1 MNKRKT
7 KQQQSC
13 QQRKSF
19 RKSGSCNVLPSVCI
33 FCDKQSKY
41 LKGKHTRDPLRCC
54 SQFRVDSRIRTI
66 ARERHD
72 SKILSLASDELIAK
86 EARYH
91 TSCYKEYTRPRKKL
105 TGCETVKT
113 DLLKSVIQEVISSA
127 EGNFVLLEDL
137 KSRYLSA
144 LKENDIE
151 VDQTLKNIKRSIERN
166 ISNVKLLTVGDNE
179 IVCSDAVTIENLL
192 LLYLDTKKKLEQFE
206 IDEQNIMTAAKAI
219 RKEIK
224 NCEYHMSWPP
234 LSEELDM
241 ETFPVFQLLQKFL
254 SLVLTD
260 EIAPRSDRYKRIV
273 SSFSQDIFFA
283 ANQGKVL
290 TPKSV
295 LLPMLIKSL
304 TNNTELV
311 TTVSRLGHG
320 VSYTK
325 LSEIITEV
333 AYSRINKNDG
343 TVCLPEKCT
352 KGSFT
357 ILVEDNI
364 DRNEETLTGEP
375 SVLVYTQ

>member
-7 KQQQSC
+7 KQQESC
-13 QQRKSF
+13 QQWRSF

-41 LKGKHTRDPLRCC
+41 PKGKHTRDPLRCC
-54 SQFRVDSRIRTI
+54 SEFRVDSN
-66 ARERHD
+66 
-72 SKILSLASDELIAK
+72 
-86 EARYH
+86 
-91 TSCYKEYTRPRKKL
+91 
-105 TGCETVKT
+105 G
-113 DLLKSVIQEVISSA
+113 
-127 EGNFVLLEDL
+127 
-137 KSRYLSA
+137 
-144 LKENDIE
+144 
-151 VDQTLKNIKRSIERN
+151 
-166 ISNVKLLTVGDNE
+166 KLLTVGNNE

-219 RKEIK
+219 VKKIK

-234 LSEELDM
+234 LSEELDV
-241 ETFPVFQLLQKFL
+241 ETFPVFQLLQKFS

-260 EIAPRSDRYKRIV
+260 ETAPRSDRYKRIV

-290 TPKSV
+290 TPKGV
-295 LLPMLIKSL
+295 LLTMLIKSL

-311 TTVSRLGHG
+311 TTVSRFGHG

-325 LSEIITEV
+325 LPEIITEV